1 MKRKLFTIWTVL
13 LIAMLAISPVG
24 AGGVSVK
31 WGQGSIIAD
40 ITGWG
45 FARGLVKVTVF
56 AEGFPVTTCTLGES
70 SSAGNSSL
78 LNSVTVSQVVLV
90 DKNGKF
96 VLPLLEGFP
105 DFSDWT
111 PTMLGCPDDT
121 YSAHVDWVNWIHTS
135 ITITDDNPERNTF
148 GQVLFFKN
156 YSCTS
161 TEKSVVCTAI
171 KGH

>member
-1 MKRKLFTIWTVL
+1 MKRKLFTFWTVL
-13 LIAMLAISPVG
+13 LIAMLIITPVA

-56 AEGFPVTTCTLGES
+56 AEGFPVTTCTNEGGS
-70 SSAGNSSL
+70 VPGNSTL
-78 LNSVTVSQVVLV
+78 LNSVTVSQDVPV

-96 VLPLLEGFP
+96 VLPLLEGIP

-111 PTMLGCPDDT
+111 PTELGCPDDS
-121 YSAHVDWVNWIHTS
+121 YSAHVDWVNWTHTS
-135 ITITDDNPERNTF
+135 ITIRDQSGGPNT
-148 GQVLFFKN
+148 GKVLFVKQ

-161 TEKSVVCTAI
+161 TEKSVDCTAL
-171 KGH
+171 KK